1 MQEHEKLAL
10 QLVPMGVVIA
20 MAKVLLSTEK
30 LTWRVVLG
38 RAILNG
44 IYNAWCRWRTHLD
57 I

>member
-10 QLVPMGVVIA
+10 QLVPMEVVIA
-20 MAKVLLSTEK
+20 MAKVLVSTEK

-44 IYNAWCRWRTHLD
+44 IYNAWCR
-57 I
+57 